1 MHIPLHLPPLHLESR
16 IGLEAARL
24 RRSGIWLEARRLDG
38 GGRPVLLIPG
48 FLAGDASLQ
57 TMTQWLTA
65 AGYRPERAGIR
76 ANVACSEEACRRLSR
91 RLEDLAARAGEP
103 VAIIG
108 HSRGRM
114 LARVLAVRH
123 PDLVAGIVT
132 LGSPVRSQLAVHPF
146 VLAQVGLV
154 AALGSS
160 RVPGLFSWTCLRG
173 PCCADFRPHLAGAF
187 PEEVGYVA
195 LYSRS
200 DGVVSWRACLDPAAR
215 EWVEVESSHCGLAMS
230 AAAYGVIAAALA
242 GFAAPGGLASAD
254 AG

>member
-1 MHIPLHLPPLHLESR
+1 MHIPLHLPPLYLEGR
-16 IGLEAARL
+16 AGLEAARL
-24 RRSGIWLEARRLDG
+24 RRSAIWLEARRLDG
-38 GGRPVLLIPG
+38 GGRPVLLVPG

-57 TMTQWLTA
+57 TMTRWLAA

-76 ANVACSEEACRRLSR
+76 ANVACSEEACRRLQAR
-91 RLEDLAARAGEP
+91 VEALADKAGEP

-108 HSRGRM
+108 HSRGGM
-114 LARVLAVRH
+114 LARALAVRH

-132 LGSPVRSQLAVHPF
+132 LGSPVRSQLAVHPV

-173 PCCADFRPHLAGAF
+173 TCCAGFRQDLAGPF
-187 PEEVGYVA
+187 PAEVGYVA

-200 DGVVSWRACLDPAAR
+200 DGVVDWRACLDPAAGR
-215 EWVEVESSHCGLAMS
+215 CAEVESSHCGMAMS
-230 AAAYGVIAAALA
+230 AAAYAEIAGALA
-242 GFAAPGGLASAD
+242 GFGGASE
-254 AG
+254 AGAVSS